1 MPKTKMITLIFLL
14 FTVSSLVFATGGKE
28 QITDID
34 LNDLS
39 GKKLLCIES
48 NKMSFST
55 LSNGYL
61 ILDHYAPR
69 VSTDNVNYF
78 VFEFRNTEVSIY
90 NQKSEQEDK
99 INEKIFSYT
108 EINPEEQTL
117 RFDFNDPIPFDYL
130 GSEMVVLLFNSENQW
145 KSINFYYDQL
155 GELMIS
161 VYTRYG
167 DYSNSIPQHY
177 LDTYRVIDI
186 K

>member
-78 VFEFRNTEVSIY
+78 CIRI
-90 NQKSEQEDK
+90 
-99 INEKIFSYT
+99 
-108 EINPEEQTL
+108 
-117 RFDFNDPIPFDYL
+117 
-130 GSEMVVLLFNSENQW
+130 
-145 KSINFYYDQL
+145 
-155 GELMIS
+155 
-161 VYTRYG
+161 
-167 DYSNSIPQHY
+167 
-177 LDTYRVIDI
+177 
-186 K
+186 